1 MDIRAALLLLLVA
14 VLAWGCEEDG
24 PPQAEAS
31 PPVTAIAGT
40 GEPVV
45 PASAPPKRED
55 AAATCLA
62 QIAEAKKKPALPG
75 APELEKNRVH
85 MARVRGRAM
94 IWRREPTPQPKIDE
108 IARENDSSVKVVRAF
123 RSAFQGIKK
132 REARRDFVLRE
143 GYLFH
148 HDVHT
153 ALAIVEQ
160 VSLPKIFPAKS
171 KVYIQ
176 RGVDIWEAKWEGATK
191 LNHERFVYTEG
202 PYAGEKA
209 EVLLGDRL
217 SDRREELEQTP
228 PLVIDLRD
236 LMQRS
241 TFDRLRVQHLADD
254 VLVADVRYGPDVW
267 IPALFDLEGARAELR
282 CEAADEALAA
292 KRAAFVEETKLL
304 RQATRRLRAVVRAM
318 VREQLP
324 FDAEDGKTMGFL
336 RKEWRRAYLK
346 GWRRFDFEGEVR
358 EIYTSD
364 GKAMPPQV
372 CIDFLTDAWERA
384 SGTWFAPYGGEGKPT
399 PERTKG
405 GIDFDSLNV
414 ENRRSVKEFTDFTI
428 EHPDLFDVF
437 EIPKDKRFPFLERD
451 KFFAYL
457 HEEADRFRPGDM
469 ITIHGYKPGGRPH
482 YHSLLLLAQDPI
494 TGVPTLIASNAVFPR
509 EQTLEGILQISPKR
523 SMRHRIRVKEPW
535 LEAVASYE
543 AN

>member
-1 MDIRAALLLLLVA
+1 MNTRTALLLLSV
-14 VLAWGCEEDG
+14 VLSAGCGDES

-31 PPVTAIAGT
+31 PAVTAS
-40 GEPVV
+40 GEPAVV
-45 PASAPPKRED
+45 PASAPPKNED
-55 AAATCLA
+55 GVEACLA
-62 QIAEAKKKPALPG
+62 RIVEAKKKPALPG
-75 APELEKNRVH
+75 SPELEKNRVQ

-94 IWRREPTPQPKIDE
+94 LWRREPAPEPKLDA
-108 IARENDSSVKVVRAF
+108 IARENDSSLKVVRAF
-123 RSAFQGIKK
+123 RDAFQGIKQ
-132 REARRDFVLRE
+132 REARRKLVLRE

-160 VSLPKIFPAKS
+160 VSLPKIFPEKS

-176 RGVDIWEAKWEGATK
+176 RGVDVWEAKWEGATK
-191 LNHERFVYTEG
+191 LHHERFVYTEG

-217 SDRREELEQTP
+217 SDSREELETTP

-236 LMQRS
+236 LMRRS
-241 TFDRLRVQHLADD
+241 AFDRIRVQHLADD
-254 VLVADVRYGPDVW
+254 ALVADVRYGPDVW
-267 IPALFDLEGARAELR
+267 VPALFDLKGARAELR
-282 CEAADEALAA
+282 CEAADADLAN
-292 KRAAFVEETKLL
+292 KRDTFVEETKLL
-304 RQATRRLRAVVRAM
+304 REATKRLRTVVRQM

-336 RKEWRRAYLK
+336 RKEWTRAYLK
-346 GWRRFDFEGEVR
+346 GFRRFDFEGEVR

-364 GKAMPPQV
+364 GKPMPPQV

-384 SGTWFAPYGGEGKPT
+384 SGTWFSPYSGEGKPE
-399 PERTKG
+399 PKRTKG
-405 GIDFDSLNV
+405 GIDFDALDV

-428 EHPDLFDVF
+428 GKPELFDVF
-437 EIPKDKRFPFLERD
+437 AIPKEKRFPFLERE

-457 HEEADRFRPGDM
+457 HEAADMFRPGDM

-482 YHSLLLLAQDPI
+482 YHSLLVLAQDPI

-535 LEAVASYE
+535 LRAIASGE
-543 AN
+543 PPM